1 MHKVIN
7 CKMKPADTPVPAE
20 AKPEAKPEF
29 KPEFKPQLPP
39 TGQRELPL
47 CGFENPS
54 NFCFLLAN
62 LQCILRSIPNIKD
75 YIFLVS
81 KTIIEHQGPEPKPE
95 IKIRERTFL
104 FFKHITQLLEA
115 IRANEQNGYLCYKIE
130 SFIKFFHGYMPDFEF
145 GHQQDAH
152 ECMSALINEFLDDLA
167 VEMQKKFGVTGEQ
180 LVPSLPVVP
189 DDNVAAA
196 TTRYMNMSFIR
207 KLLGGMR
214 RNTLVCQTC
223 NHQSISVEQFTE
235 LILNIPTKTEDKK
248 AVNLEDCIQLGFV
261 PERLTGAE
269 MWYCPQCK
277 KNVEAQKSEIMIHT
291 PPTLVCVLKRF
302 QTVNA
307 AEFNEPTDQFDL
319 LRRFR
324 ARNKDSTPISIPVNS
339 LDISQHVDGAAAG
352 AHLYECVGIV
362 SHLGTNRDFG
372 HYVAYTKCLGD
383 WYLFNDEKCHRFK
396 IEADRITTSDAYI
409 LVYRKK

>member
-1 MHKVIN
+1 MYKSSHRQMN
-7 CKMKPADTPVPAE
+7 ATQPLTPPAQ
-20 AKPEAKPEF
+20 PEVK
-29 KPEFKPQLPP
+29 KEFKPQLPLL
-39 TGQRELPL
+39 GQRELPL

-62 LQCILRSIPNIKD
+62 LQCILRSIPQIKD
-75 YIFLVS
+75 YIFLVT
-81 KTIIEHQGPEPKPE
+81 KHITELEGPEPNPE
-95 IKIRERTFL
+95 IKIRDRTFL
-104 FFKHITQLLEA
+104 FFKHITQLLQT
-115 IRANEQNGYLCYKIE
+115 IRKNEPNGYLCYKIT

-167 VEMQKKFGVTGEQ
+167 VEMQKKFSIDTTR
-180 LVPSLPVVP
+180 LIPDIPTVP
-189 DDNVAAA
+189 DDHMSAG
-196 TTRYMNMSFIR
+196 TTKYMNLSFIR

-214 RNTLVCQTC
+214 KNTLVCQTC
-223 NHQSISVEQFTE
+223 NYQSVSVEQFTE
-235 LILNIPTKTEDKK
+235 LILNIPTTKTEGTEKK
-248 AVNLEDCIQLGFV
+248 TVELEDCIKLGFV

-277 KNVEAQKSEIMIHT
+277 KNVEAQKSEIIVHT
-291 PPTLVCVLKRF
+291 PPTLICVLKRF

-307 AEFNEPTDQFDL
+307 DEFAEPANQLEYIRR
-319 LRRFR
+319 LRM
-324 ARNKDSTPISIPVNS
+324 RNKDSTPISIPVNN
-339 LDISQHVDGAAAG
+339 LDIAQFTEGLQGSQQ
-352 AHLYECVGIV
+352 YECVGIV

-396 IEADRITTSDAYI
+396 IEAERITTSDAYI
-409 LVYRKK
+409 LVYRKKI